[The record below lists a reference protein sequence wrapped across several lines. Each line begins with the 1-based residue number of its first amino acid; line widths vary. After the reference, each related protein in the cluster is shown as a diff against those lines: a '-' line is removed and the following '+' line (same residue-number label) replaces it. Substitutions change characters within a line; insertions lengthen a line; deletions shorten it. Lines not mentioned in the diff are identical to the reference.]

1 MKKNNSILRFAAAS
15 AIVLTGAAFC
25 FNADAQILSDLLNQQ
40 EGTSVYSLPSTSIKL
55 DVEAECVAFTAGP
68 YAKYAQKYFG
78 IDAKTED
85 GVSYT
90 LSSVKM
96 TPYVEADPNA
106 NYSIK
111 LDRKNLMPAFLQFT
125 SQGLV
130 VLSSAGAGQ
139 SEIWRFPS
147 QVQGKSQ
154 ETAGGIESNLTD
166 ATTTLYKT
174 VKSDNGSFETVPVQ
188 QKQLVA
194 KTEEQKAAEAAEQIF
209 TLRQSRNNIVTGN
222 TDATFSG
229 EALEAAVKE
238 INRLEK
244 EYLSMFI
251 GKESVSVQ
259 KMSFDVVPNPDN
271 AKQLYIAFRLSDTQG
286 LLPADNVAGR
296 PIVLELSRDKNSGS
310 QTGTSDAARRGS
322 GQAVYYRIPA
332 VVTAKV
338 IDGQDVLMQ
347 GRVPVYQLGTVA
359 TFGM

>member
-1 MKKNNSILRFAAAS
+1 MDNSILRFAAAS
-15 AIVLTGAAFC
+15 TIVLTGAAFC
-25 FNADAQILSDLLNQQ
+25 SNANAQTLSDLLPQQ
-40 EGTSVYSLPSTSIKL
+40 GGTSVYSLPSTSIKL

-130 VLSSAGAGQ
+130 VLSSTGAGQ

-147 QVQGKSQ
+147 QVQGKQQ

-194 KTEEQKAAEAAEQIF
+194 KTEEQKAAETAELIF

-244 EYLSMFI
+244 EYLSMKRFPIMVSSVFLFSSFSSFI
-251 GKESVSVQ
+251 ISPTGLIPFNKNMLSPSDTSYPGTRHLTFSWRESTSSDCPII
-259 KMSFDVVPNPDN
+259 KRSPPNPVSIRYS
-271 AKQLYIAFRLSDTQG
+271 KS
-286 LLPADNVAGR
+286 
-296 PIVLELSRDKNSGS
+296 E
-310 QTGTSDAARRGS
+310 
-322 GQAVYYRIPA
+322 
-332 VVTAKV
+332 
-338 IDGQDVLMQ
+338 
-347 GRVPVYQLGTVA
+347 
-359 TFGM
+359 